1 MNGASQIRL
10 IKFCSW
16 PQNIFTLCLICL
28 SLLTHAQD
36 SLKLYRSGFGACE
49 DFIRKGKMDKAI
61 ACYEELSLQ
70 FPQQIKNYIRLA
82 EINYSKQDKIK
93 TLFYANKAADINA
106 QEAFA
111 PLTYLAIKMNEQQDD
126 DLAIKIMN
134 RLSVSNLDSASK
146 AKTAQ
151 HKLNFTLRSY
161 ADKTPVAGIS
171 LKNLG
176 DSINTAENEYLPSIS
191 LDGQTM
197 VFTRNVGGNEDFFI
211 SQKDS
216 NGKWQKAKNLGYP
229 PNTGL
234 PDGAAMLSADG
245 NYLFYSRCDLRSP
258 NGIEKG
264 GCDLAFSYRENDTWS
279 SPQYFGLTINTTG
292 YEGQPCLSS
301 DNKDLYFVS
310 NRAGGFGGQDIWVSH
325 FIQNYWSAP
334 ENLGPSINTPKD
346 ESSPFIHPD
355 NETLYFSSDGHPGI
369 GKTDLFVSRKNSND
383 TWKKPL
389 NLGAPINTEN
399 HDGSIIVNAKGT
411 IGYCASD
418 RGNGKGGLDIY
429 SFELHP
435 AIKPNSTLCIKGF
448 VQDKF
453 YKKNIRNLDIEWTDL
468 SNKKVIASIKS
479 NAGDGS
485 FTQALQIGNSYMAHI
500 EEEGYRPYYKKINLR
515 TDEFPDNVALNFR
528 LKQPGFIDTLFSC
541 FLHMDSTHVRL
552 EDSSTKMI
560 DSIMSIWP
568 TWKEDSSTITIF
580 AKGFYYCCDS
590 LSDTLYKQRLDACQ
604 TKLNLLEDIFA
615 KHKITCLSFMQDLDM
630 IIYNDEE
637 ELFDKI
643 EITVIENY

>member
-16 PQNIFTLCLICL
+16 SQHLLILCLICL
-28 SLLTHAQD
+28 SQLIQAQD
-36 SLKLYRSGFGACE
+36 SLKLYRSSFGTCE

-61 ACYEELSLQ
+61 TCYEELSLQ

-82 EINYSKQDKIK
+82 EINYSKKDKIK

-146 AKTAQ
+146 AKAAQ

-176 DSINTAENEYLPSIS
+176 DSINTVENEYLPSIS

-211 SQKDS
+211 AQKDS
-216 NGKWQKAKNLGYP
+216 NGKWLKAKNIGYP

-258 NGIEKG
+258 NGIERG

-301 DNKDLYFVS
+301 NNQDLYFVS
-310 NRAGGFGGQDIWVSH
+310 NRDGGFGGQDIWVSH
-325 FIQNYWSAP
+325 FIHNYWSAP
-334 ENLGPSINTPKD
+334 ENLGPAINTPKD

-369 GKTDLFVSRKNSND
+369 GKTDLFVSRKNSNG

-399 HDGSIIVNAKGT
+399 HDGSIIVNAKGS

-418 RGNGKGGLDIY
+418 RSHGKGGLDIY

-435 AIKPNSTLCIKGF
+435 AIKPNATLCIKGF

-453 YKKNIRNLDIEWTDL
+453 YKKNIRNLPIEFTDL
-468 SNKKVIASIKS
+468 STHKIIGTEKS
-479 NAGDGS
+479 NTGDGS
-485 FTQALQIGNSYMAHI
+485 FTQALQIGKSYLVHI
-500 EEEGYRPYYKKINLR
+500 EEEGYRPYYKIIHLNNQELA
-515 TDEFPDNVALNFR
+515 DNIAFNFK
-528 LKQPGFIDTLFSC
+528 LKQPGLIDTLFRC
-541 FLHMDSTHVRL
+541 TLHMDSTHFRL
-552 EDSSTKMI
+552 DDSSMQTI
-560 DSIMSIWP
+560 DSIINKWP
-568 TWKEDSSTITIF
+568 TWKEDTATLTIF

-590 LSDTLYKQRLDACQ
+590 LTDTLYKERLDACQ
-604 TKLNLLEDIFA
+604 TKLNTLAAIFE
-615 KHKITCLSFMQDLDM
+615 KHKINCFSFMQDLDM

-643 EITVIENY
+643 EIQVIENY